1 MDIGMAARPPG
12 RKHRSY
18 PPLALAL
25 ALALVA
31 LAGCS
36 EERVNTVSV
45 MADSNCKGVPQG
57 LTEVELA
64 DIARFR
70 GSELVNSTVTTSAE
84 LPLLVALSRGP
95 QPSRGFELHLA
106 HQARVVSP
114 NTLALDVY
122 WTEPDKTRLQPLVTT
137 TPCLVVSVPEGPWER
152 IEATDQ
158 NGETLGELTRSR

>member
-1 MDIGMAARPPG
+1 MDTGTAARQPG
-12 RKHRSY
+12 LQHAFC
-18 PPLALAL
+18 LALTL
-25 ALALVA
+25 ALG
-31 LAGCS
+31 GCHS
-36 EERVNTVSV
+36 EDRVNTVSV
-45 MADSNCKGVPQG
+45 LADSNCKGVPQG
-57 LTEVELA
+57 LSEVELA

-70 GSELVNSTVTTSAE
+70 GSELVNSTTTTGASAQD

-114 NTLALDVY
+114 TALALDVY
-122 WTEPDKTRLQPLVTT
+122 WTEPDTTQLQPLVTT

-158 NGETLGELTRSR
+158 NGKTLGELTRSR

>member
-1 MDIGMAARPPG
+1 
-12 RKHRSY
+12 
-18 PPLALAL
+18 
-25 ALALVA
+25 
-31 LAGCS
+31 
-36 EERVNTVSV
+36 
-45 MADSNCKGVPQG
+45 VPQG
-57 LTEVELA
+57 LSEVELA

-70 GSELVNSTVTTSAE
+70 GSELVNSTTTTGASAQD

-114 NTLALDVY
+114 TALALDVY
-122 WTEPDKTRLQPLVTT
+122 WTEPDTTQLQPLVTT

-158 NGETLGELTRSR
+158 NGKTLGELTRSR